1 MTTHDHT
8 LFTTVPY
15 TEIPFLDHNHDG
27 HDLDLSLSDVF
38 APGMLEHWDLDL
50 DLAGKPAG
58 EFPVPT
64 DFGFNYPVDLVE
76 LGCAFGEGEVGQ
88 TQEPGTTA
96 LSTLLRSTSY
106 QATQRALYMTTSTPT
121 PTTPTPTPTTPNEG
135 PHYNNNNH
143 NNNAIYSPS
152 SPTSTHNPSDTISVS
167 NSDTESI
174 SFGPRTPP
182 SHSYTPTYTFNTEY
196 SHSPNQKKRK
206 ADTGLHHNTYTYN
219 YPEASG
225 DREDF
230 ALGVLPEDAVFF
242 YPTHTR
248 PTTSASGSGHHNP
261 KRRRSSVEAHSPY
274 QEELDPEPQ
283 QPQPQPEQQAQAEPQ
298 PQPQPEQDIF
308 TPLEMPD
315 GSTRFTSNWL
325 PVDPS
330 GGFTICPDPLA
341 GALGEAFVSVGG

>member
-76 LGCAFGEGEVGQ
+76 LGCAFGEGEVSQ

-121 PTTPTPTPTTPNEG
+121 PTTPTPTTPNEG
-135 PHYNNNNH
+135 PHYNNNNNNH

-206 ADTGLHHNTYTYN
+206 ADTGLHHTYN
-219 YPEASG
+219 YPESG
-225 DREDF
+225 EDF

-242 YPTHTR
+242 YPTHTT
-248 PTTSASGSGHHNP
+248 PTTSGASGSGHHNP

-274 QEELDPEPQ
+274 QELDPEPQ
-283 QPQPQPEQQAQAEPQ
+283 QPQPQPEEQQAE